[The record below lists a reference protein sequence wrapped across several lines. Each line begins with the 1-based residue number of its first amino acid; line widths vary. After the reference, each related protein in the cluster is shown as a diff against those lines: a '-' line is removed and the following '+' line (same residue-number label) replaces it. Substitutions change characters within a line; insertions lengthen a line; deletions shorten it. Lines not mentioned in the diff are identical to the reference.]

1 MNESRTPRFR
11 ETRLRSF
18 VKSLIYRILSITGTG
33 ILTWIITG
41 DIRETI
47 SITLVIQIFLII
59 LYYVFERVWNKV
71 NWGRMVNDK

>member
-1 MNESRTPRFR
+1 MNESRTPRFH

>member
-41 DIRETI
+41 GIRETI